1 MTVKICL
8 IDKNRY
14 TMKKIFQATAFAA
27 LAAMMMTSC
36 AVHDPFADHME
47 IGVVLPTVSWEQ
59 SSVTIKAGSY
69 AGFKAM
75 YYTSSDNEIDHSEV
89 WAQTKRTDE
98 AAATSRLTTSLS
110 YTKTVTTVDT
120 VRRQCLASYP
130 HSNAVWDGYEYVLTD
145 SFPTSKTLEPKTWS
159 NPATWDESRFNEYYP
174 ETFKEEFCAYLVN
187 ALTKDSI
194 YYNDLRNIYINYDFT
209 QEQFEAMNSKYN
221 VDFPTVTE
229 SGQKSDA
236 WFTTDEVDHYYYTTV
251 ENGATIIHEI
261 ASKELAP
268 AGVNVYEVYKSS
280 PWLLC
285 RYSDDTG
292 GKITSVRRS
301 YMPYWKDLLEQIPFT
316 SWIYNSS
323 EKTYSV
329 NFTRNFTLNPDFRV
343 YDKATGKAGITSDNK
358 EVSLN

>member
-1 MTVKICL
+1 
-8 IDKNRY
+8 
-14 TMKKIFQATAFAA
+14 MKKIYQLLGVSA
-27 LAAMMMTSC
+27 LAAVLMTSC
-36 AVHDPFADHME
+36 AVHDPFADNME

-59 SSVTIKAGSY
+59 NSVTIKAGNY

-75 YYTSSDNEIDHSEV
+75 YYTSAENEIGHCAV

-98 AAATSRLTTSLS
+98 AAATARLTTALS
-110 YTKTVTTVDT
+110 YTKTITTVDT
-120 VRRQCLASYP
+120 VRRQQLATYA
-130 HSNAVWDGYEYVLTD
+130 HSKAVWDGYEYVLTD

-159 NPATWDESRFNEYYP
+159 NPLEWDEEKFNEYYP
-174 ETFKEEFCAYLVN
+174 STFKGEFCSYLVN
-187 ALTKDSI
+187 ALTKDST

-209 QEQFEAMNSKYN
+209 QEQFEAMNAKYN
-221 VDFPTVTE
+221 VNYPTVVE

-236 WFTTDEVDHYYYTTV
+236 WFTTDEVDHYYYISVDDGVTT
-251 ENGATIIHEI
+251 IHEI
-261 ASKELAP
+261 ASPDLAP

-280 PWLLC
+280 EWLLC

-292 GKITSVRRS
+292 GKITSVRREC
-301 YMPYWKDLLEQIPFT
+301 MPYWKELLEQIPFT
-316 SWIYNSS
+316 AWIYNTA

-329 NFTRNFTLNPDFRV
+329 NFSRNYTLNPDFRV